1 MKNKIIKI
9 QIGETILDVIG
20 IYTPYYAGVYRRSD
34 GSGEPPE
41 PAEFDI
47 QQVLIGKVDVTSMFH
62 ELDLWDKLE
71 EKCLKEINN

>member
-1 MKNKIIKI
+1 
-9 QIGETILDVIG
+9 
-20 IYTPYYAGVYRRSD
+20 VYRRAD